1 MRTTDANETCAKS
14 AVVHR
19 VCPSFAVGHRKRA
32 DFLAAF
38 APYGGLKNRRL
49 AQCKMWIGEVLISRT
64 LSVCGEVAER
74 LKAAV
79 C

>member
-1 MRTTDANETCAKS
+1 MSVPRVRASVIAKS
-14 AVVHR
+14 
-19 VCPSFAVGHRKRA
+19 G
-32 DFLAAF
+32 DFPVEF
-38 APYGGLKNRRL
+38 DDSDGLKNRRL
-49 AQCKMWIGEVLISRT
+49 AACKMSIAEVLISRT